1 MSADQAAALME
12 LLARGVTACQGRNID
27 ELRRVVIAL
36 TGSLDFRYER
46 ATRALAA
53 MYDRGL
59 HDAERGRFERA
70 RAIFQ
75 RLLAV
80 ITEAAGARLD

>member
-1 MSADQAAALME
+1 MSADEAAALME
-12 LLARGVTACQGRNID
+12 LLARGVTACQRRDVD

-36 TGSLDFRYER
+36 TGSLDFRYEH

-53 MYDRGL
+53 MYDSGL
-59 HDAERGRFERA
+59 RDAERGHFARA

-75 RLLAV
+75 RLLSV
-80 ITEAAGARLD
+80 ITEAASARQE

>member
-1 MSADQAAALME
+1 MSADEAAALTE
-12 LLARGVTACQGRNID
+12 LLEQGVTACRRRNIK

-53 MYDRGL
+53 MYDSGL
-59 HDAERGRFERA
+59 RDAERGHFARA

-75 RLLAV
+75 RLLSV
-80 ITEAAGARLD
+80 ITEAASA

>member
-12 LLARGVTACQGRNID
+12 VLARGVTACQRRNID

-36 TGSLDFRYER
+36 TGSLDFRYEH

-59 HDAERGRFERA
+59 RDAGRGDFSLA
-70 RAIFQ
+70 SAIFR

-80 ITEAAGARLD
+80 MTEVASARRD